1 MPSDSPQAQQARL
14 DGQLAALRGE
24 AVSGNPHPMNTV
36 HSRAWSRG
44 HREIEEKIS
53 GR

>member
-14 DGQLAALRGE
+14 DGQLCALRGE
-24 AVSGNPHPMNTV
+24 PISANPYPMNTV
-36 HSRAWSRG
+36 HSRAFGRG
-44 HREIEEKIS
+44 WREIEEKIS